1 GGLWPMDDTAVVGPR
16 TRPVAAAAL
25 HLDRA
30 VGPHPL
36 DPNSL
41 PHPGFSYREVLPRLP
56 QGLRI
61 AYAPDLGY
69 AVVQSDVAEVVG
81 EAVHA
86 FEALGHHVELLKDGP
101 PEPGRD
107 WGLMGVFQLLGRL
120 DPLLPDREHEFGR
133 GFIANVK
140 LGVQMTAPRYA
151 AFRRRRE
158 ELNRWCAEVF

>member
-1 GGLWPMDDTAVVGPR
+1 GLKVSYGRIPHGPEDLWPMDDTAVVGPLTR
-16 TRPVAAAAL
+16 TVEDAAL
-25 HLDRA
+25 HLDLT

-101 PEPGRD
+101 P
-107 WGLMGVFQLLGRL
+107 
-120 DPLLPDREHEFGR
+120 
-133 GFIANVK
+133 
-140 LGVQMTAPRYA
+140 
-151 AFRRRRE
+151 
-158 ELNRWCAEVF
+158 